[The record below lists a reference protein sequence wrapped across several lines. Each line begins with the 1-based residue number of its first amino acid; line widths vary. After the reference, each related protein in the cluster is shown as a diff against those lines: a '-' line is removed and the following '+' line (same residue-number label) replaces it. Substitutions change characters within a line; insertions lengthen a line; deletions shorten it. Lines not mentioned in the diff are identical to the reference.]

1 MKSSLL
7 TQFRRQY
14 HKKICKAIL
23 GLRREKKGV
32 YSNADDSSSVS
43 MALAKGLAERL
54 GAPFCST
61 PPTAQSAG
69 ALFSRFTK
77 EFLDEAFGLL
87 LHVRPGAWRF
97 SISQA
102 RMGIASFY
110 QYEHLSILKTV
121 LNEHADLKASLGGD
135 YLITPDIVVSRTPL
149 SDEEINTVSK
159 GSTAIISAD
168 EKTSAYTPLRAQNYS
183 IDYQLLHASISCKWT
198 MRSDRAQNTRTEALN
213 LIRNRKGRAPNIVAV
228 TFEPLPARLASLAL
242 GTGDIDCTYH
252 GALYELMDAAKDS
265 PYQDASELLTLMVD
279 GRRLR
284 DISDLPFDLA
294 I

>member
-1 MKSSLL
+1 MKTSLF
-7 TQFRRQY
+7 TQLRRQY
-14 HKKICKAIL
+14 HKKICKDIL
-23 GLRREKKGV
+23 GLRQEKKGV
-32 YSNADDSSSVS
+32 YSNADDSSPVSVE
-43 MALAKGLAERL
+43 LARGLAERL
-54 GAPFCST
+54 SVPFCST

-87 LHVRPGAWRF
+87 LHIRPGSWHF

-110 QYEHLSILKTV
+110 QYEHLSILRTV

-149 SDEEINTVSK
+149 SDEEINTGLK
-159 GSTAIISAD
+159 GKAAIVSAD
-168 EKTSAYTPLRAQNYS
+168 EKTSTHTPLREQNYS
-183 IDYQLLHASISCKWT
+183 ADYQLLHASISCKWT

-252 GALYELMDAAKDS
+252 GALHELMEAAKNS
-265 PYQDASELLTLMVD
+265 PYQDAFELLMLMIN

-294 I
+294 V

>member
-1 MKSSLL
+1 MKSSIL
-7 TQFRRQY
+7 TQLRRQY
-14 HKKICKAIL
+14 HRKICKNIL
-23 GLRREKKGV
+23 GLRPKKDV

-43 MALAKGLAERL
+43 VELAKGLATRL
-54 GAPFCST
+54 GGPFCLKAPS
-61 PPTAQSAG
+61 AQAAG
-69 ALFSRFTK
+69 ALFSRLTN
-77 EFLDEAFGLL
+77 EFLNEAFVLL
-87 LHVRPGAWRF
+87 LPIRPGSWHF

-110 QYEHLSILKTV
+110 QYEHLSILRTV

-135 YLITPDIVVSRTPL
+135 YLITPDIMVSREPL
-149 SDEEINTVSK
+149 SDEEINASSK
-159 GSTAIISAD
+159 GNPTIISAD
-168 EKTSAYTPLRAQNYS
+168 EKTSIHSPLRANNYS
-183 IDYQLLHASISCKWT
+183 SSYQLLHASISCKWT

-252 GALYELMDAAKDS
+252 GALHELIDAAKNS
-265 PYQDASELLTLMVD
+265 PHQDAFELLTLMVD

-294 I
+294 T